1 MNKARELSSSQH
13 HGSSRDITSVPI
25 GMATSGQR
33 LGAGKAPEGCSQRK
47 QQRGWIGLTGTTIV
61 KRFWVR
67 GHWRRPHSS
76 WQDQRVRWTAPYLKG
91 PDVAAIV
98 EQEYALGAMDP

>member
-1 MNKARELSSSQH
+1 MHPPRGRGQPRNLPGR
-13 HGSSRDITSVPI
+13 IPI
-25 GMATSGQR
+25 GPQQATETEPGS
-33 LGAGKAPEGCSQRK
+33 K
-47 QQRGWIGLTGTTIV
+47 TGTTIV

-76 WQDQRVRWTAPYLKG
+76 WQDQRVRWIAPYLKG

-98 EQEYALGAMDP
+98 EREYALGVMDP